1 MPPATVLYQQQQQQQ
16 QKQKPLLTC
25 LGYLALL
32 LIGDTHTKEIIN
44 VNNK

>member
-1 MPPATVLYQQQQQQQ
+1 MPPATVLYQQQQQ

-32 LIGDTHTKEIIN
+32 LIGDTHKKEIIN